1 MNLGKIG
8 KVSLV
13 VFGTVIL
20 LVITAMAVLAIPGT
34 PNSTRSLEFQG
45 YISLPKGTRS
55 RIFTA
60 LDYITIDGSNLF
72 VTNVLSGE
80 VYNVRLRGDPA
91 GDAPRVSVFSL
102 EPQAHGV
109 AVDPISHLGFV
120 TRSEANTVD
129 VFDPDK
135 MQLIKRISVAEGAD
149 AIIYDPYHKLLYA
162 GNGEAK
168 VATLIDPVTLTN
180 IGAIPLGGEPE
191 FAVFDPQSHLIYQNL
206 KDNDSVAVVDVAT
219 RSVVRRWALPGCDMP
234 TGTTIDAAG
243 RRLFVVCVK
252 SATFVALDLNTQQIV
267 ASLPIGGLPD
277 SVAYDPELHRIYT
290 TGLAGVISVI
300 QQDAP
305 NSYRILDTVRMHYGA
320 HTLAVD
326 PATHRVYAAYL
337 SLFVRPRLAVFAPRP

>member
-1 MNLGKIG
+1 VNMRRIG
-8 KVSLV
+8 KVTLV

-20 LVITAMAVLAIPGT
+20 LVIVGMAVLAIPGT

-55 RIFTA
+55 RFFNG
-60 LDYITIDGSNLF
+60 LDYVTIVGPSLF

-80 VYNVRLRGDPA
+80 VYNVRLPA
-91 GDAPRVSVFSL
+91 DLAHGLPKVSVFSL

-109 AVDPISHLGFV
+109 AVDPTSHLGFV

-135 MQLIKRISVAEGAD
+135 MRLIKRISVAEGPD

-168 VATLIDPVTLTN
+168 VATLIDPVTLSN
-180 IGAIPLGGEPE
+180 IGVVSLGGEPE
-191 FAVFDPQSHLIYQNL
+191 FAAFDPQTHLIYQNL
-206 KDNDSVAVVDVAT
+206 KDTNSVAVVDVAN
-219 RSVVRRWALPGCDMP
+219 RSVVERWPLPGCDMP
-234 TGTTIDAAG
+234 TSAAIDATE
-243 RRLFVVCVK
+243 RRLFVVCGK
-252 SATFVALDLNTQQIV
+252 TATFVALDLDTHQIV
-267 ASLPIGGLPD
+267 ASLPIGTLPD
-277 SVAYDPELHRIYT
+277 SVAYDPELRRIYT
-290 TGLAGVISVI
+290 TGLSGNMSVI

-305 NSYRILDTVRMHYGA
+305 NAYRILDTVHMHFGA

-337 SLFVRPRLAVFAPRP
+337 SLFTSPRLAVFAPRP